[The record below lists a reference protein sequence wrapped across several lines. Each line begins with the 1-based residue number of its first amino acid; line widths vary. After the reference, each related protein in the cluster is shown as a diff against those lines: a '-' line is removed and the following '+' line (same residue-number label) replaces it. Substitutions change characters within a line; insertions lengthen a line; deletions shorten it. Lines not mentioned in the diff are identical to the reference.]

1 MADQDNII
9 DSEEWRDVPGWEGL
23 YQASSLG
30 RIKRLSRWAKTKGQT
45 LAYHRARI
53 VGGVPN
59 RCTGYIEIAL
69 SRSGEV
75 TKVSA
80 HKLVCLTFHG
90 PQPTSEHQVA
100 HKDGTKTNNL
110 PSNLRWATAKENAED
125 RELHGTDPKGSRA
138 GNSRLTGE
146 DVLRIRAKYRKRY
159 GALTDLGREY
169 GVTNACIWNIVHRKQ
184 WTHI

>member
-1 MADQDNII
+1 M
-9 DSEEWRDVPGWEGL
+9 
-23 YQASSLG
+23 
-30 RIKRLSRWAKTKGQT
+30 
-45 LAYHRARI
+45 
-53 VGGVPN
+53 
-59 RCTGYIEIAL
+59 
-69 SRSGEV
+69 
-75 TKVSA
+75 
-80 HKLVCLTFHG
+80 
-90 PQPTSEHQVA
+90 
-100 HKDGTKTNNL
+100 KTNNL

-138 GNSRLTGE
+138 GNSRLTEE